1 MLNKEWYCDICQEKY
16 TLKRE
21 HIKSDYH
28 KSKEEYLEHVSEYEN
43 YRLCKEKGWIKNN
56 RFMTFKEFVEKR
68 QKERNNYIFS
78 KEGFNFIKNM
88 NLDIAVEFINNI
100 NLSNTII

>member
-1 MLNKEWYCDICQEKY
+1 MQYCDICQEKY

-28 KSKEEYLEHVSEYEN
+28 KSNAEYLEHVSEYEN

-56 RFMTFKEFVEKR
+56 
-68 QKERNNYIFS
+68 S
-78 KEGFNFIKNM
+78 
-88 NLDIAVEFINNI
+88 L
-100 NLSNTII
+100 

>member
-1 MLNKEWYCDICQEKY
+1 
-16 TLKRE
+16 
-21 HIKSDYH
+21 
-28 KSKEEYLEHVSEYEN
+28 
-43 YRLCKEKGWIKNN
+43 
-56 RFMTFKEFVEKR
+56 MTFKEFVEKR